1 MPRGG
6 HHLSFPRD
14 PRGILFFALANDQR
28 LRIIQFLK
36 DKERYTYEIVN
47 FLRLHPSVVSRH
59 LSILYD
65 VGIVM
70 AKRERDGYVWS
81 IETDRVFDLLSY
93 ASKIL
98 QEKRKKEDNFF

>member
-6 HHLSFPRD
+6 HCLSFPRD
-14 PRGILFFALANDQR
+14 PKGILFFALANDQR

-36 DKERYTYEIVN
+36 HRERYTWEIVN
-47 FLRLHPSVVSRH
+47 LLRLHPSVVSRH

-70 AKRERDGYVWS
+70 AKRERDGYVWRIGTDS
-81 IETDRVFDLLSY
+81 IFKLLSC
-93 ASKIL
+93 ADEIL
-98 QEKRKKEDNFF
+98 QEKRKKDNF

>member
-1 MPRGG
+1 
-6 HHLSFPRD
+6 
-14 PRGILFFALANDQR
+14 
-28 LRIIQFLK
+28 
-36 DKERYTYEIVN
+36 
-47 FLRLHPSVVSRH
+47 

>member
-14 PRGILFFALANDQR
+14 PRGILFFALANDRR

-47 FLRLHPSVVSRH
+47 FLFLV
-59 LSILYD
+59 I
-65 VGIVM
+65 
-70 AKRERDGYVWS
+70 
-81 IETDRVFDLLSY
+81 
-93 ASKIL
+93 
-98 QEKRKKEDNFF
+98 